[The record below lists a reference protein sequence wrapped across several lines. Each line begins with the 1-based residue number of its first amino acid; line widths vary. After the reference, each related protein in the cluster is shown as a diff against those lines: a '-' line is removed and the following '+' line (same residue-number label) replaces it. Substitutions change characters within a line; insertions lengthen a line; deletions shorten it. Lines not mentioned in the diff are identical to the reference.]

1 MAKYSGECFCGAVRV
16 EASGEPEATW
26 DIAIAD
32 HAVRGQVD
40 RSMLSPSGNQMP

>member
-16 EASGEPEATW
+16 EASGEPEAMV
-26 DIAIAD
+26 IAIAD